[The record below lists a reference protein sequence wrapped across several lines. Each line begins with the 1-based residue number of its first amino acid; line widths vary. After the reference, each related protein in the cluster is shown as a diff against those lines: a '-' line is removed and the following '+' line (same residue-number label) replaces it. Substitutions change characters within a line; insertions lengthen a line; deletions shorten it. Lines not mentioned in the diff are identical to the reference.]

1 MPIQSPKLSIGI
13 PGWSQ
18 ITTVPPLACSVWPRY
33 TCAQGVLMTRLA
45 FLPLLVCA
53 SLCFAATSSHALLKS
68 PTLNRTHIVFTYAG
82 DLWSVPRDGGDATR
96 LTTGA
101 GEETHPMFSPDGTQI
116 AFTGE
121 YDGNIDVYT

>member
-1 MPIQSPKLSIGI
+1 
-13 PGWSQ
+13 
-18 ITTVPPLACSVWPRY
+18 
-33 TCAQGVLMTRLA
+33 MTRLA
-45 FLPLLVCA
+45 FFPMLVCA
-53 SLCFAATSSHALLKS
+53 PLCFAATSSHALLKG
-68 PTLNRTHIVFTYAG
+68 PTLNRTHIVFSYAG

-121 YDGNIDVYT
+121 YDGNIDVYTIPASGGVPKRWKVRPSPSFPAPRDAMPHRRPG